1 MRGFQHPGA
10 RGRLYEF
17 DLCKHV
23 ASDTLTGAS
32 EDRGG
37 LANTS
42 KRPEPV
48 EDCVLA
54 NTTLDSAGVT
64 ADASPRELSAPRTG
78 RGPGAGPFLLAGS
91 QCSGHLCVWSPVA
104 GGSILWLNYFFL
116 KKGKK

>member
-1 MRGFQHPGA
+1 M
-10 RGRLYEF
+10 YEF

-78 RGPGAGPFLLAGS
+78 PGAGGRA
-91 QCSGHLCVWSPVA
+91 VSPGRLPVLRALVCLVPCGRRFNTVA
-104 GGSILWLNYFFL
+104 KLFFF
-116 KKGKK
+116 